1 MKRGLL
7 IGMVVLAVAIAI
19 GGGVWLYDWVLGA
32 TQAASGPLS
41 APTLAAVTLLSPSAS
56 LPKATPSAESEALA
70 TESPAAAEETEAPAV
85 TQETDDP
92 AQAAD
97 PTAGEMVIYQINQDG
112 SEARFNIFEELRG
125 APKDVI
131 GTTNQIAGQVAVNLN
146 DLSTA
151 QVGEILINA
160 RALTTDDSRRN
171 QAIRNRILFT
181 DQYEFIRFQPTQ
193 ISGLSGSAAPG
204 QTFTFQ
210 ISGDLTIKDVTRPI
224 VFDVSA
230 QVESAERISGLA
242 KATISRADFNLVVP
256 SVPFVANVGDN
267 ILLEISFVLTPVAS

>member
-32 TQAASGPLS
+32 TQTASGPLS
-41 APTLAAVTLLSPSAS
+41 APTLAAATLLSPSAS

-85 TQETDDP
+85 TQETDGP
-92 AQAAD
+92 TQAAD
-97 PTAGEMVIYQINQDG
+97 LTAGEVVIYQINQDG

-146 DLSTA
+146 DLSAA

-210 ISGDLTIKDVTRPI
+210 ISGDLTIKDVTHPI
-224 VFDVSA
+224 VFDVTA

-242 KATISRADFNLVVP
+242 KATISRADFNLIVP

>member
-7 IGMVVLAVAIAI
+7 IGMVVLAVAVAI

-32 TQAASGPLS
+32 TQTASGPLS
-41 APTLAAVTLLSPSAS
+41 APTLAAATLLSPSAS

-97 PTAGEMVIYQINQDG
+97 PTAGEVVIYQINQDG
-112 SEARFNIFEELRG
+112 SEAHFNIFEELRG

-210 ISGDLTIKDVTRPI
+210 ISGDLTIKDVTHPI
-224 VFDVSA
+224 VFDVTA
-230 QVESAERISGLA
+230 QVESDERISGLA
-242 KATISRADFNLVVP
+242 KATISRADFNLIVP

>member
-41 APTLAAVTLLSPSAS
+41 APTLAAATLLSPSAS

-224 VFDVSA
+224 VFDVTA

-242 KATISRADFNLVVP
+242 KATISRADFNLIVP

>member
-7 IGMVVLAVAIAI
+7 IGMVGLAVVIAI

-32 TQAASGPLS
+32 TQSASGPLS
-41 APTLAAVTLLSPSAS
+41 APTLAAATLLSPSAS
-56 LPKATPSAESEALA
+56 LPKATPTTEMEALT
-70 TESPAAAEETEAPAV
+70 TEPPAELSETEAPSVSQGAG
-85 TQETDDP
+85 DP
-92 AQAAD
+92 TQAAD
-97 PTAGEMVIYQINQDG
+97 PAASEVVIYQINQEE
-112 SEARFNIFEELRG
+112 SEVRFNIYEELRG

-131 GTTNQIAGQVAVNLN
+131 GTTHQVAGQVAVNLN
-146 DLSTA
+146 DVSGA

-160 RALTTDDSRRN
+160 RTLATDDERRN

-210 ISGDLTIKDVTRPI
+210 ISGDLTIKDVTRPV
-224 VFDVSA
+224 VFDVTV
-230 QVESAERISGLA
+230 QVETIERLSGTA
-242 KATISRADFNLVVP
+242 KATIHRADFNLNVP
-256 SVPFVANVGDN
+256 SVPFVANVGES
-267 ILLEISFVLTPVAS
+267 ILLEINFVLTPVAS

>member
-7 IGMVVLAVAIAI
+7 IGMIVLAVVIAI

-32 TQAASGPLS
+32 TQTASGPLS
-41 APTLAAVTLLSPSAS
+41 APTLAAATLLAPSAS

-70 TESPAAAEETEAPAV
+70 TESPATAEETEASAV

-97 PTAGEMVIYQINQDG
+97 PTAGEVVIYQINQDE

-146 DLSTA
+146 DLSAA

-160 RALTTDDSRRN
+160 RALATDDSRRN

-193 ISGLSGSAAPG
+193 IGGLSGSAVPG

-224 VFDVSA
+224 VFDVTA

-242 KATISRADFNLVVP
+242 KATISRADFNLIVP

>member
-32 TQAASGPLS
+32 TQTASGPLS
-41 APTLAAVTLLSPSAS
+41 APTLAAATLLSPSAS

-70 TESPAAAEETEAPAV
+70 TESPAAAEETEAPAI

-92 AQAAD
+92 TRAAD
-97 PTAGEMVIYQINQDG
+97 LTAGEVVIYQINQDG

-146 DLSTA
+146 DLSAA

-224 VFDVSA
+224 VFDVTA

-242 KATISRADFNLVVP
+242 KATISRADFNLIVP

>member
-7 IGMVVLAVAIAI
+7 IGMVGLAVVIAI

-32 TQAASGPLS
+32 TQSASGPLS
-41 APTLAAVTLLSPSAS
+41 APTLAAATLLSPSAS
-56 LPKATPSAESEALA
+56 LPKATPTTEMEALA
-70 TESPAAAEETEAPAV
+70 TEPPAELSETEAPSVSQGAG
-85 TQETDDP
+85 DP
-92 AQAAD
+92 TQAAD
-97 PTAGEMVIYQINQDG
+97 PAASEVVIYQINQEE
-112 SEARFNIFEELRG
+112 SEVRFNIYEELRG

-131 GTTNQIAGQVAVNLN
+131 GTTHQVAGQVAVNLN
-146 DLSTA
+146 DVSGA

-160 RALTTDDSRRN
+160 RTLATDDERRN

-210 ISGDLTIKDVTRPI
+210 ISGDLTIKDVTRPV
-224 VFDVSA
+224 VFDVTV
-230 QVESAERISGLA
+230 QVETIERLSGTA
-242 KATISRADFNLVVP
+242 KATIHRADFNLNVP
-256 SVPFVANVGDN
+256 SVPFVANVGES
-267 ILLEISFVLTPVAS
+267 ILLEINFVLTPVAS